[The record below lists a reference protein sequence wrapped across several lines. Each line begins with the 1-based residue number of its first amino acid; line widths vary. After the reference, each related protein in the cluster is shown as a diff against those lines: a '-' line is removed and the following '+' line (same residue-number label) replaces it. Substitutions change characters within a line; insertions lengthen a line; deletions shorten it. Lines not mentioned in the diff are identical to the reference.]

1 MPRILAIDYGTKR
14 VGLAV
19 TDPQK
24 IIASRLETVHS
35 KDVIEFI
42 RKYTISEELESFV
55 VGLPLHLDGKSTDA
69 TPHVEAFVKQLKKH
83 FPEIPIHRIDERFTS
98 KIAFQTMLEAGLK
111 KKDRQRKDL
120 VDGVSATLILQHYLE
135 STK

>member
-35 KDVIEFI
+35 KDVIDFI

-55 VGLPLHLDGKSTDA
+55 VGLPLHLDGKATDA
-69 TPHVEAFVKQLKKH
+69 TPHVEAFVKQLKKN

-135 STK
+135 STQ

>member
-69 TPHVEAFVKQLKKH
+69 TPQVEAFVKQLKKH

-120 VDGVSATLILQHYLE
+120 IDGVSATLILQHYLE